1 MEEGERTARTE
12 ALGSAAGAAS
22 GTALDRDFEAL
33 MAYVMGHEEEL
44 AELGCNSLGACLL
57 TGKATKKRAGN
68 AEREKHYKIYCR
80 IKDMLSAGQ
89 RRRWEDVEGRTCTAM
104 SEAGGKYKEKVE
116 RSIRFLGSNRDRL
129 IALQKSTLTGIAYAA
144 EGKKD
149 SEWKFFAHFMERE
162 VSQGKLSEDLKQ
174 QLFSWE
180 TILCAPE
187 GLSLQTSF
195 EKAIGRVCA
204 FFEKNQEILIALQKP
219 HLMAIANSAE
229 ANKDSEWNF
238 FRNFMQRVVAEGKL
252 SEDLKQ
258 QLFCWESIL
267 CAPEGLSLQTSF
279 EKAIARTCAFFEKK
293 QETLIAL
300 QKPNLMGIANSAQA
314 NKDSEWNFFRHFMQR
329 VVAEGKLSEDLMQQL
344 FCWESILCAPEGLS
358 LQTSFE
364 KVVVKFIAMIES
376 KQEMLRGLKV
386 ATAKELFAVHAMKED
401 AALRFGYDF
410 VTRIYP
416 KLGSG
421 QQHRVEAAL
430 SSVLVSKA
438 QMPVKSAYAAKLHAN
453 ESCLG
458 EDLPR
463 PRLPKSLRQLY
474 GNSMEAETRTM
485 TFFHRVNEVDEF
497 MNSLQF
503 EDCVYCHE
511 GWFGSRRTKKELPG
525 QFECE
530 VYRKTNFLRAAE
542 SQWLEPGR
550 PICKNCLAEAKARS
564 AEGVEKLP
572 FRLTADNYAYPGK
585 TLKETDALS
594 FFEEE
599 ILSPIQ
605 HIVRIFTLH
614 ATGQCELRGHVGN
627 LFQNGPQYVR
637 QIPAVVGDMK
647 MLLIRRCP
655 KDASRKQRLPFLV
668 SRLRLERALD
678 RLCKPRAAGGS
689 LALQP
694 GALTPEGY
702 LGLVCRE
709 NLEQFSPTEEGA
721 EPEGLPVAVVE
732 QEPWERIE
740 YKLFAMW
747 MSCSLS
753 LQMAAQVRLLHEPEE
768 EVDAA
773 EKVQATWRN
782 LRASMLETLQ
792 EEPGRHGDLKLSLVA
807 AYLRSR
813 GAAGSRVEDVEAV
826 LHDELTA
833 VQEVASWKEPLV
845 EEGLWT
851 PEDLAGQQTEQDL
864 KEDLWDAV
872 CEANSSG
879 GSKSTIHRFGAAH
892 RQGYPI
898 LDPPVVQSRN
908 QLIREDQ
915 PYYIAAGFVKLF
927 PLGEGDYWAHKHE
940 RVAAGQDLP
949 FWEWLKHLLLLADG
963 RFQAHPRFYFFAL
976 NTALRNKALRG
987 RSYLLRR
994 TGGANANVAHT
1005 NEELFAM
1012 GKSNFTRLVTAFE
1025 HSLVGSAQ
1033 EKIQQRSDLEAMV
1046 EQLEQMTLEQRA
1058 KELAAVCRRARDVH
1072 ERLLDNGGDG
1082 SSGGRVGL
1090 ALHRAEEVVRRVLG
1104 YGWVFGDDE
1113 QLETGQEATLCG
1125 GSFASAGGGREKG
1138 VGSAMLIGVPHN
1150 AKQQYVGKFAA
1161 EKESPVAS
1169 AGSGDQQYVGMFAA
1183 EKESSVASAGGG
1195 DVGGG
1200 FVGALVGVPDNAVPL
1215 GRSLGGEKESPVASA
1230 GGGDEQHGEIVAEK
1244 ESPVASAGSGDQ
1256 QYVGM
1261 FAAEKGS
1268 SVASAGGG
1276 DLGGG
1281 FVGALVGV
1289 PDNAVPLG
1297 RRSLGGEKE
1306 SSVASAGGGDEQHGE
1321 IVAEKEWPVAS
1332 AGGGD
1337 QQYVGTFVVEK
1348 QPSVASAGGGGVA
1361 GGMGASLSSAGGGG
1375 VLAGGVG
1382 VSEHREEEED
1392 VRELVEELEARCD
1405 RLEAGG
1411 EIPCHFTTLTTAI
1424 YHWDD
1429 LRLCLEK
1436 YEVACKER
1444 REGRLDPAEPSE
1456 REVSEHKRRVLRWP
1470 GVVAWF
1476 TAYKMELFYR
1486 YVLSYEDGEGVFE
1499 WGAGGIMHL
1508 HSINFGSQ
1516 MPRVDPNASGLH
1528 VAEPWHA
1535 QMGAEFA
1542 AVHEEY
1548 LTDWSL
1554 GKVEKWSF
1562 QVTDEAA
1569 ARKRDNPS
1577 PVHTDSESDGSET
1590 NEEMVKAFTFPPVRK
1605 SKNLDGGLTGE
1616 EWALNPD
1623 TDFVRI
1629 FPTPT
1634 SMQYALTSAG
1644 MREQVVLTS
1653 EQRQTLQELEAQLV
1667 SESWHPCQITVEQK
1681 KLLMLN
1687 NSQLVRRARRKW
1699 YRRLT
1704 EKCNMHDRHG
1714 GAGVDIA
1721 PVLVEIEEED
1731 APAQSGSTLVSGGGE
1746 HGAVLMRVVTQ
1757 NMRLREADEGFRE
1770 NLGEQMWD
1778 VLCLQE
1784 VTPSCVQSLLEAG
1797 RQHDFEVV
1805 SPLFRGRHS
1814 AEGFDVAM
1822 LLKKHFFRKLRVS
1835 IEELGGSGRCLL
1847 HVEVQVVQ
1855 NGALVAIATAHLS
1868 ASAEERVHGPLGFGR
1883 GSSRCHG
1890 FGWGS
1895 QHAQAGGSAV
1905 ST

>member
-68 AEREKHYKIYCR
+68 DEREKHYKIYCR

-104 SEAGGKYKEKVE
+104 SEAGGKYEEKVE

-149 SEWKFFAHFMERE
+149 SEWKFFANFMERE

-204 FFEKNQEILIALQKP
+204 FFEKNKEILIALQKP
-219 HLMAIANSAE
+219 HLMDIANSAE

-279 EKAIARTCAFFEKK
+279 EKAIAQICAFFEKK

-358 LQTSFE
+358 LQTSFEKGIARVCAFFEENKETLIALQKPNVMAIANAAQANKDSKWNFFRNFMQRVVAKGKLSEELRQQLFCWESILCAPEGLSLQTAFE

-851 PEDLAGQQTEQDL
+851 PEDLVGQQTEQDL

-987 RSYLLRR
+987 RSYLLKR

-1058 KELAAVCRRARDVH
+1058 REVAAVCRRVRAAREGRWAGGGSGRIGDRA
-1072 ERLLDNGGDG
+1072 ER
-1082 SSGGRVGL
+1082 
-1090 ALHRAEEVVRRVLG
+1090 ALHRAEEAVRRVLG
-1104 YGWVFGDDE
+1104 VDWVCGDE
-1113 QLETGQEATLCG
+1113 RPLSET
-1125 GSFASAGGGREKG
+1125 
-1138 VGSAMLIGVPHN
+1138 
-1150 AKQQYVGKFAA
+1150 
-1161 EKESPVAS
+1161 
-1169 AGSGDQQYVGMFAA
+1169 
-1183 EKESSVASAGGG
+1183 
-1195 DVGGG
+1195 
-1200 FVGALVGVPDNAVPL
+1200 
-1215 GRSLGGEKESPVASA
+1215 GEKESPVASA
-1230 GGGDEQHGEIVAEK
+1230 GGGGV
-1244 ESPVASAGSGDQ
+1244 
-1256 QYVGM
+1256 
-1261 FAAEKGS
+1261 
-1268 SVASAGGG
+1268 AGG
-1276 DLGGG
+1276 L
-1281 FVGALVGV
+1281 VGALVGV
-1289 PDNAVPLG
+1289 PDNAAPLTS
-1297 RRSLGGEKE
+1297 RSA
-1306 SSVASAGGGDEQHGE
+1306 SVASAGGGGEKAPSFASAGSGEQLDVE
-1321 IVAEKEWPVAS
+1321 MFAVEKGTALASAGGGGLVGALAGVPDNAAPLTSRGASVAS
-1332 AGGGD
+1332 AGGGGGEKASSFQLD
-1337 QQYVGTFVVEK
+1337 VEMFAVEK
-1348 QPSVASAGGGGVA
+1348 GTALASAGGSGVAGEAGRKGVFGAEKKWSVAFAGVCGGEKASSFASAGSGDEVQFEKFSVEKATSLASAGRGGLAGAAGVGGGEKASSCASAGSGDQVDVEMYSVEKGTSLASAGGGGVA
-1361 GGMGASLSSAGGGG
+1361 GGMGPSLASAGGGG
-1375 VLAGGVG
+1375 ACQHP
-1382 VSEHREEEED
+1382 EMEED
-1392 VRELVEELEARCD
+1392 DELVEELEARCE

-1424 YHWDD
+1424 YQWDD

-1444 REGRLDPAEPSE
+1444 REGRSDPVEPSE

-1486 YVLSYEDGEGVFE
+1486 YVLCYEDGEGVFE

-1516 MPRVDPNASGLH
+1516 MPRVDPHASGLR

-1535 QMGAEFA
+1535 QVGGEVAS
-1542 AVHEEY
+1542 VHEEY

-1577 PVHTDSESDGSET
+1577 PVHTDSESDGSEMD
-1590 NEEMVKAFTFPPVRK
+1590 EEMANAFTFPPVCKR
-1605 SKNLDGGLTGE
+1605 KNLDGGLTGM
-1616 EWALNPD
+1616 D
-1623 TDFVRI
+1623 
-1629 FPTPT
+1629 
-1634 SMQYALTSAG
+1634 
-1644 MREQVVLTS
+1644 
-1653 EQRQTLQELEAQLV
+1653 
-1667 SESWHPCQITVEQK
+1667 K
-1681 KLLMLN
+1681 
-1687 NSQLVRRARRKW
+1687 
-1699 YRRLT
+1699 
-1704 EKCNMHDRHG
+1704 
-1714 GAGVDIA
+1714 
-1721 PVLVEIEEED
+1721 
-1731 APAQSGSTLVSGGGE
+1731 
-1746 HGAVLMRVVTQ
+1746 
-1757 NMRLREADEGFRE
+1757 
-1770 NLGEQMWD
+1770 
-1778 VLCLQE
+1778 
-1784 VTPSCVQSLLEAG
+1784 
-1797 RQHDFEVV
+1797 
-1805 SPLFRGRHS
+1805 
-1814 AEGFDVAM
+1814 
-1822 LLKKHFFRKLRVS
+1822 
-1835 IEELGGSGRCLL
+1835 SGR
-1847 HVEVQVVQ
+1847 
-1855 NGALVAIATAHLS
+1855 
-1868 ASAEERVHGPLGFGR
+1868 
-1883 GSSRCHG
+1883 
-1890 FGWGS
+1890 
-1895 QHAQAGGSAV
+1895 
-1905 ST
+1905 

>member
-1 MEEGERTARTE
+1 MEDGEE
-12 ALGSAAGAAS
+12 SAAGVGARVD
-22 GTALDRDFEAL
+22 GDFEAL
-33 MAYVMGHEEEL
+33 MDYVLGHEQEL
-44 AELGCNSLGACLL
+44 AEVGGDSLGACLV
-57 TGKATKKRAGN
+57 TGRATKKRAGN
-68 AEREKHYKIYCR
+68 AERLKHYKIYAR
-80 IKDMLSAGQ
+80 IKDLLSAEQ
-89 RRRWEDVEGRTCTAM
+89 RGRLENVEGRIIC
-104 SEAGGKYKEKVE
+104 SEAGGKDKEKVE
-116 RSIRFLGSNRDRL
+116 RSLQFLAKNAGRL
-129 IALQKSTLTGIAYAA
+129 ISLKKVSLMAIARAA

-149 SEWKFFAHFMERE
+149 REWTFFSNFMARD
-162 VSQGKLSEDLKQ
+162 VSQGKLSENLRR

-180 TILCAPE
+180 GILC
-187 GLSLQTSF
+187 
-195 EKAIGRVCA
+195 
-204 FFEKNQEILIALQKP
+204 
-219 HLMAIANSAE
+219 
-229 ANKDSEWNF
+229 
-238 FRNFMQRVVAEGKL
+238 VA
-252 SEDLKQ
+252 
-258 QLFCWESIL
+258 
-267 CAPEGLSLQTSF
+267 EGLSLQTSF
-279 EKAIARTCAFFEKK
+279 EKAIARVCAFFEKSR
-293 QETLIAL
+293 EILIAL
-300 QKPNLMGIANSAQA
+300 QKPNLMAIANSAQA

-329 VVAEGKLSEDLMQQL
+329 VVAEGKLSENLRQQL
-344 FCWESILCAPEGLS
+344 FAWESILCVAEGLSLQTSFEKAIARVGAFFEKSREILIALQKPNLMAIANSAQANKDSEWNFFRRFMQRVVAEGKLSEDLRQQLFAWESILCAPEGLS

-364 KVVVKFIAMIES
+364 KAVVKFIAMIES
-376 KQEMLRGLKV
+376 KQDMLRGLKV
-386 ATAKELFAVHAMKED
+386 ATGKELFAVHAMKED

-572 FRLTADNYAYPGK
+572 FRLTADNHAYPGK

-627 LFQNGPQYVR
+627 LFQNGPRYVR

-782 LRASMLETLQ
+782 LRASMLETLP

-845 EEGLWT
+845 EGGLWT

-963 RFQAHPRFYFFAL
+963 RFQGHPRFYFFAL

-987 RSYLLRR
+987 RSYLLKR

-1058 KELAAVCRRARDVH
+1058 REVAAVCQRVRAAREGRWAGGGSGRIGDRA
-1072 ERLLDNGGDG
+1072 ER
-1082 SSGGRVGL
+1082 
-1090 ALHRAEEVVRRVLG
+1090 ALHRAEEAVRRVLG
-1104 YGWVFGDDE
+1104 VDWVCGDE
-1113 QLETGQEATLCG
+1113 RPLSET
-1125 GSFASAGGGREKG
+1125 
-1138 VGSAMLIGVPHN
+1138 
-1150 AKQQYVGKFAA
+1150 
-1161 EKESPVAS
+1161 
-1169 AGSGDQQYVGMFAA
+1169 
-1183 EKESSVASAGGG
+1183 
-1195 DVGGG
+1195 
-1200 FVGALVGVPDNAVPL
+1200 
-1215 GRSLGGEKESPVASA
+1215 GEKESPVASA
-1230 GGGDEQHGEIVAEK
+1230 GGGGV
-1244 ESPVASAGSGDQ
+1244 
-1256 QYVGM
+1256 
-1261 FAAEKGS
+1261 
-1268 SVASAGGG
+1268 AGG
-1276 DLGGG
+1276 L
-1281 FVGALVGV
+1281 VGALVGV
-1289 PDNAVPLG
+1289 PDNAAPLTS
-1297 RRSLGGEKE
+1297 RS
-1306 SSVASAGGGDEQHGE
+1306 A
-1321 IVAEKEWPVAS
+1321 
-1332 AGGGD
+1332 
-1337 QQYVGTFVVEK
+1337 
-1348 QPSVASAGGGGVA
+1348 SVASAGGGGEQAPSFASA
-1361 GGMGASLSSAGGGG
+1361 GSGEQLDVEMFAVEKGTALASAGGGG
-1375 VLAGGVG
+1375 LVGALVGVPDNAAPLTSRGASVASAGGGGGEKASSFASAGSGEQLDVEMFAVEKGTALASAGGSGVAGEAGGKGVFGAEKKWSVASAGVCGGEKASSFASAGSGDEVQLEKFSVEKATSLASAGAAAGWLALQALAAGKRRLHVPLQVVGTRWMLKCFRYRRGRRMPLQAAAEWLAAWDRRLPLQVVVVRASTRKWRRMMNLWRSWKPG
-1382 VSEHREEEED
+1382 VSGW
-1392 VRELVEELEARCD
+1392 
-1405 RLEAGG
+1405 RLEAKF
-1411 EIPCHFTTLTTAI
+1411 HATL
-1424 YHWDD
+1424 
-1429 LRLCLEK
+1429 R
-1436 YEVACKER
+1436 
-1444 REGRLDPAEPSE
+1444 P
-1456 REVSEHKRRVLRWP
+1456 
-1470 GVVAWF
+1470 
-1476 TAYKMELFYR
+1476 
-1486 YVLSYEDGEGVFE
+1486 
-1499 WGAGGIMHL
+1499 
-1508 HSINFGSQ
+1508 
-1516 MPRVDPNASGLH
+1516 
-1528 VAEPWHA
+1528 
-1535 QMGAEFA
+1535 
-1542 AVHEEY
+1542 
-1548 LTDWSL
+1548 
-1554 GKVEKWSF
+1554 
-1562 QVTDEAA
+1562 
-1569 ARKRDNPS
+1569 
-1577 PVHTDSESDGSET
+1577 
-1590 NEEMVKAFTFPPVRK
+1590 
-1605 SKNLDGGLTGE
+1605 
-1616 EWALNPD
+1616 
-1623 TDFVRI
+1623 
-1629 FPTPT
+1629 
-1634 SMQYALTSAG
+1634 
-1644 MREQVVLTS
+1644 
-1653 EQRQTLQELEAQLV
+1653 
-1667 SESWHPCQITVEQK
+1667 
-1681 KLLMLN
+1681 
-1687 NSQLVRRARRKW
+1687 
-1699 YRRLT
+1699 
-1704 EKCNMHDRHG
+1704 
-1714 GAGVDIA
+1714 
-1721 PVLVEIEEED
+1721 
-1731 APAQSGSTLVSGGGE
+1731 
-1746 HGAVLMRVVTQ
+1746 
-1757 NMRLREADEGFRE
+1757 
-1770 NLGEQMWD
+1770 
-1778 VLCLQE
+1778 
-1784 VTPSCVQSLLEAG
+1784 
-1797 RQHDFEVV
+1797 
-1805 SPLFRGRHS
+1805 
-1814 AEGFDVAM
+1814 
-1822 LLKKHFFRKLRVS
+1822 
-1835 IEELGGSGRCLL
+1835 
-1847 HVEVQVVQ
+1847 
-1855 NGALVAIATAHLS
+1855 
-1868 ASAEERVHGPLGFGR
+1868 
-1883 GSSRCHG
+1883 
-1890 FGWGS
+1890 
-1895 QHAQAGGSAV
+1895 
-1905 ST
+1905 